1 MICRDEALAL
11 LDKYLT
17 DEKLLKHS
25 YAVEAIMRATAITLK
40 EDEELWGLTGLLHD
54 LDFDYTRSEPDKH
67 ANMTADILQELV
79 PESMI
84 DAIKG
89 HNYRHTSHVPTTS
102 LDKAL
107 IAADALSGLI
117 IASALVMPSKKLKEV
132 KVKTLRDKFK
142 DTSFARGCDRKKIG
156 LCVDVGLEVKPFLS
170 LGLKALKNIH
180 KPLGV

>member
-1 MICRDEALAL
+1 MISRDESLAL

-25 YAVEAIMRATAITLK
+25 YAVEAIMRAMAITLK

-156 LCVDVGLEVKPFLS
+156 LCVDVGLEVRPFLS
-170 LGLKALKNIH
+170 LGLKALKKIH
-180 KPLGV
+180 TPLGL

>member
-1 MICRDEALAL
+1 MISRDESLAL

-17 DEKLLKHS
+17 DEKLIKHS
-25 YAVEAIMRATAITLK
+25 YAVEVIMRAMAITLK

-67 ANMTADILQELV
+67 ANMTADILQDLV

-156 LCVDVGLEVKPFLS
+156 LCVDVGLEVRPFLS